1 MLKTTEGKGTYFID
15 PRNITVREDF
25 NARVEFDIEE
35 LAEQIQRFGLKN
47 PIKVKPYHDD
57 TSNTEKYELID
68 GERRYRA
75 IMSLIENGVTC
86 AATEK
91 VEVQFSD
98 ETSERDLL
106 LTQVLCNQ
114 GKPFTDYEYAMW
126 YKKMCFDD
134 DGNEIMTYGKAA
146 ELISKPAW
154 HGSIC
159 SLITRLS
166 PESQEHFRKGEM
178 NVALLRRLRQ
188 ATSSAYKD
196 QDLTPEELDVIV
208 STIIEDTAKHNP
220 LKGKKKYKISDFNF
234 GFKTI
239 NQLDTITIKKGL
251 NALKKYVNSLTENG
265 YLLKPF
271 STAMLLEDLNNAP
284 AGTYINDILDGY
296 KVKETIKETVNA

>member
-1 MLKTTEGKGTYFID
+1 MYKTTQGKGTYFID

-35 LAEQIQRFGLKN
+35 LSEQIKHFGLKN

-57 TSNTEKYELID
+57 SSNTEKYELVD

-91 VEVQFSD
+91 VEVQFSE

-114 GKPFTDYEYAMW
+114 GKPFTDYEYALW
-126 YKKMCFDD
+126 YKKMCYDD
-134 DGNEIMTYGKAA
+134 DGNKLMSYSEAA
-146 ELISKPAW
+146 ELISKPSW
-154 HGSIC
+154 HGTIC

-188 ATSSAYKD
+188 ATKAAYKD
-196 QDLTPEELDVIV
+196 QSLTPEEVDDIV
-208 STIIEDTAKHNP
+208 STIIEDTSKHNP
-220 LKGKKKYKISDFNF
+220 LKKKYKIADFNF

-239 NQLDTITIKKGL
+239 NQLDTMAIKKGL
-251 NALKKYVNSLTENG
+251 TALKKYIDTLTNNG
-265 YLLKPF
+265 YTLKAFTAGTLLK
-271 STAMLLEDLNNAP
+271 DLNNAP

-296 KVKETIKETVNA
+296 KMAEEEIPQPVNA